1 MLAIFKREFSM
12 YFKTASGYIAFAI
25 FAFLSGYIFVSQYA
39 SGKVNIASE
48 ITNLRSFFVVLI
60 PIVTMGLFSEDK
72 KRGTEVLYYTT
83 PTNIASVVIG
93 KFLSAMALFGI
104 MFINVLVQMF
114 ITVCSGGVIDAG
126 TMGAIVVYFFLT
138 ALFVA
143 LGLFASAVTDSQI
156 IAAIFSF
163 LIILLIQLTSTI
175 SALISSTFNSFL
187 SAKVFNIDQEKLSEF
202 CSNVEKFINWF
213 DPLSKTKDFRYGVFS
228 ISPLFYCACIA
239 GLFLFLTYQVLEK
252 KRWTQS

>member
-1 MLAIFKREFSM
+1 MLQAKLISHLRS
-12 YFKTASGYIAFAI
+12 
-25 FAFLSGYIFVSQYA
+25 LIFV
-39 SGKVNIASE
+39 
-48 ITNLRSFFVVLI
+48 LLI

-187 SAKVFNIDQEKLSEF
+187 S
-202 CSNVEKFINWF
+202 
-213 DPLSKTKDFRYGVFS
+213 
-228 ISPLFYCACIA
+228 
-239 GLFLFLTYQVLEK
+239 
-252 KRWTQS
+252 